1 MFTKYKSSFGKCA
14 TEKLKICESLKF
26 WNIYSTIQVS
36 SKFQPVLNSK
46 ENFNVASR
54 TRKMGLILT
63 VSDVVS
69 KSVWGPK
76 MPFGKAKSRKSHH
89 TDRSRHVESESVQ
102 ANHQVANRHIRLT
115 CKCCRPQPWF
125 TRVQA
130 ITHYLLIIICCNK
143 VVLNVNF

>member
-1 MFTKYKSSFGKCA
+1 MFTKYKSSFVKCA
-14 TEKLKICESLKF
+14 TEKLKIGESLKF

-46 ENFNVASR
+46 ENFNVVSR
-54 TRKMGLILT
+54 TRKRDLILA

-76 MPFGKAKSRKSHH
+76 MPFGKAKSRKTHH

-102 ANHQVANRHIRLT
+102 PNHQVANRHIRLT
-115 CKCCRPQPWF
+115 CKWCRPQPWF
-125 TRVQA
+125 TRVQT